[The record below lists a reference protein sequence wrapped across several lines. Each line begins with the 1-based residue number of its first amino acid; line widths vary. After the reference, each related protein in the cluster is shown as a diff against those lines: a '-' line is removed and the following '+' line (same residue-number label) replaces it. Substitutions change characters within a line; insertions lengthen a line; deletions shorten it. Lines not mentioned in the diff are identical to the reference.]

1 MTWFKSYLSYRKQR
15 VVLPGTVS
23 DWLFLNARVPQGS
36 FLGPLLF
43 LLYINDIVLNI
54 GYNIRL
60 FADDTSLF
68 IIVDNPVTD
77 AACINS
83 DLGRITQ
90 WAATWLVT
98 FNPVK
103 TESML
108 ISRKLN
114 GNRHPPLFMLNQQI
128 SEVNAHKHLGLI
140 LSKDCSWHEHIKYIT
155 EKAWTR
161 INIMRKLKFE
171 LDRKSLETIYIAFI
185 RPILEY
191 GDIIWDNC
199 TQNQKTELDKIQN
212 ETARIATGVTKL
224 VSINAL
230 YSEIRWDKLETRRK
244 NHRLTLFYK
253 MNHNLTPLYLTSLV
267 PESVGNVSRYNLRN
281 PNNLQGINTRTA
293 QYQQSFPPST
303 IKEWNELSNEAKEC
317 SSVNSFKY
325 YLNKNRKHTPKYF
338 YTGNRKA
345 QILHTR
351 LRTNC
356 SSLNLDLFLKNIA
369 DTPHCNCGTGSI
381 EDQQHYFFHCPNYQL
396 QRAQLFNVISIYQAP
411 TLHLLLH
418 GDVGLSTETNK
429 TIFENVHKFILET
442 KRFT

>member
-1 MTWFKSYLSYRKQR
+1 MYIRSFCPTKTMNQ
-15 VVLPGTVS
+15 
-23 DWLFLNARVPQGS
+23 LF
-36 FLGPLLF
+36 
-43 LLYINDIVLNI
+43 
-54 GYNIRL
+54 
-60 FADDTSLF
+60 
-68 IIVDNPVTD
+68 
-77 AACINS
+77 
-83 DLGRITQ
+83 
-90 WAATWLVT
+90 
-98 FNPVK
+98 
-103 TESML
+103 
-108 ISRKLN
+108 
-114 GNRHPPLFMLNQQI
+114 
-128 SEVNAHKHLGLI
+128 
-140 LSKDCSWHEHIKYIT
+140 
-155 EKAWTR
+155 
-161 INIMRKLKFE
+161 
-171 LDRKSLETIYIAFI
+171 
-185 RPILEY
+185 
-191 GDIIWDNC
+191 DNC

-212 ETARIATGVTKL
+212 EAARIATGATKL

-230 YSEIRWDKLETRRK
+230 YSEIRWDKLEHRRK

-281 PNNLQGINTRTA
+281 ANNLQGINTRTA
-293 QYQQSFPPST
+293 QYQQSFLPST
-303 IKEWNELSNEAKEC
+303 IREWNELPNEAKEC
-317 SSVNSFKY
+317 NSVNSFKY
-325 YLNKNRKHTPKYF
+325 YLNKNREHTPKYF

-396 QRAQLFNVISIYQAP
+396 QRAQLFNAISIYQAP

-418 GDVGLSTETNK
+418 GDLGLSTETNK